1 MSCASG
7 GAGEL
12 QWKKAGFDS
21 SQHFRLV
28 GLFFSSLLLPRFS
41 LTHYVYEVSGQER
54 YDRSSSFYKETLQEI
69 KHVVLT
75 KILSHR
81 SILKWSN
88 FEREVK

>member
-7 GAGEL
+7 GAGEP

-41 LTHYVYEVSGQER
+41 LTHYVHEVNGQER
-54 YDRSSSFYKETLQEI
+54 YDHHRHSGTEADGGYILVHTSMIADTKKKEHGE
-69 KHVVLT
+69 
-75 KILSHR
+75 SCPD
-81 SILKWSN
+81 S
-88 FEREVK
+88 